1 MYLAL
6 LNIVE
11 IRRALEHLV
20 IAMFRPF
27 EKRYQ
32 IGVPTMD
39 SRLRNHVLPWS
50 TPWTLAFSTI
60 KSFVR
65 VSTNFHQT

>member
-20 IAMFRPF
+20 VAMSILF
-27 EKRYQ
+27 EQRFQ
-32 IGVPTMD
+32 LGLPTMD
-39 SRLRNHVLPWS
+39 SRLKNHVIPWL
-50 TPWTLAFSTI
+50 TPWTLAFSAI
-60 KSFVR
+60 KLFVH
-65 VSTNFHQT
+65 VSTNFRQT